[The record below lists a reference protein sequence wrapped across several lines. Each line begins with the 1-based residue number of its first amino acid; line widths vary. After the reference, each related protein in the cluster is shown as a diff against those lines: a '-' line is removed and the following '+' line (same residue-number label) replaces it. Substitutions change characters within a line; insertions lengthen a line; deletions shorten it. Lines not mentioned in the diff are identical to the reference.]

1 MVFKSTDWGNFL
13 VPFGGKQNF
22 SLDDSFTVQLQKDI
36 QGLTDFQTAINN
48 GNVSLE
54 EAKKCLK
61 ECSQGA
67 IIYSDRIANGTG
79 NVDDFRQQSI
89 MAQVALNAQNKSL
102 GNCAAL
108 IGEYNTAIGT
118 SNNMTANAG
127 VSQQSFATAVSQ
139 SNPALGTYLSN
150 LNGSKASLGGYVISL
165 IAAKAST
172 IALQVATMALN
183 TALTMG
189 ISFAISTLISA
200 IRDWIDE
207 NHTSKEELEEIID
220 TFQRQRSEVN
230 KNAKELDELIPKYE
244 KLSKG
249 VNSLGENVSLTSDEY
264 EEYHEVTNKI
274 ADFVPSLVQGFDEQG
289 NAILSCKDNV
299 DELTEAYNN
308 LIRSQ
313 NSAVLAEGKSV
324 FKDFTKQRKDFEKSN
339 YQNIKMTVYANEA
352 LRNILKSNNFDEAI
366 RQYAPAGTTQFVQIV
381 NALKD
386 AGLEQNTLELGEDFI
401 KRSIQEN
408 KVIVESIV
416 DNYDSQIK
424 EAIEG
429 METVTSAYISNAFI
443 GTYKNISPGLQ
454 TLITSITSSFGYDFY
469 AQFDKVSDLYSY
481 LDKLMSD
488 FNKLDKDSQ
497 EKLALVFDLETQYN
511 NKEISLEEYQAGIK
525 AAKEVYEK
533 LDTETQKNFALI
545 FDFDTVLTETENVKE
560 LTDEQKAKI
569 ANAFKQSAGLDE
581 DLEVSVDTT
590 IKCDK
595 VDYTPAQKE
604 IYDYYKQIE
613 SEISDWNID
622 VSQAEFGNIDLNN
635 RQILN
640 WTNEN
645 LEKYKKEWISWE
657 SSLQNWATMSE
668 SEQQTA
674 WNNFKKEMEGGY
686 STVFGGAKEYKGID
700 IAYSPMLQTEEGAVL
715 LSRSTVDKYINA
727 ILESAGDDISTENIL
742 NLDTKGLEIDG
753 KKIKNIIADIGDS
766 AIKTSYAMH
775 YLGEDGAF
783 AEAFNDVKKAAKEAG
798 KSVDEFLGLFE
809 LSPEQSFNELTE
821 WFNNLSESDQ
831 SLVYDISV
839 QTDNT
844 QYWNLIKWQKEL
856 DLIKESGMSSAES
869 LQIFNEMMSNTK
881 DDGFPKYIK
890 TYRENIEALNDALF
904 KLNSGEELS
913 KSDRLTLL
921 EKFPSLSGAINSTSA
936 LKSAI
941 SNLIKETNLGLD
953 DKFAEAIKEV
963 GGVATE
969 SGKALLEYQS
979 LLKTTKDTTFDF
991 DIEKETE
998 KFSAMY
1004 SAISESVSGTG
1015 VSQKSIDTLKE
1026 MFSGLGGY
1034 KTADLFEKTAHGIHL
1049 NAEELRKLQKEYE
1062 NTKKKEFAD
1071 QIENLKQKYNDC
1083 TAAIDGLVEGSDLY
1097 NQKVAERDAILTE
1110 IENVEMLSAQYD
1122 GLTSAYNKW
1131 IKAKSAGNER
1141 DMYENMLSEV
1151 DTVQDLIDRGWAG
1164 SEEVRNY
1171 IELLG
1176 GKDLTTATVNEI
1188 IAEWDRL
1195 NEHIGNSG
1203 FTAFDFFT
1211 KDEDGKT
1218 VSDGIYNF
1226 FNTVRTVMGEEF
1238 AKLNGDG
1245 TWTFNFTN
1253 TKDIAEQLGLGV
1265 EYVETILRAASD
1277 AGFNINFNVQ
1287 NTKAIDEANEKIEKT
1302 EATVKEL
1309 KAEPIKVD
1317 VDTEDAVTEINRVK
1331 AEIDKVQSNGEITA
1345 EVKAAITEDAD
1356 AKLDL
1361 IAEKKVQLEQP
1372 TFMTISVDV
1381 LEDESLSDTLEL
1393 LHNYQTAVNDVDKL
1407 KLLGESDDKVAEAQK
1422 KVDEYA
1428 KQISELSPEIKAKI
1442 GIDEKATV
1450 DDIKKKIEKN
1460 EIKIK
1465 TKLDID
1471 EDLSF
1476 EEAIKRIEKSIS
1488 GLSGSFAEELKKSL
1502 SDVLS
1507 DKDIKINADVS
1518 GISLVEKLYNAINEL
1533 QGKTVSVK
1541 AKVAGG
1547 NLVDKLYS
1555 AIERLESKVVDV
1567 SASVNGTQDVN
1578 NLRNAIQE
1586 LTDKTVTVTTILNEI
1601 SGSGQVDG
1609 TAHANGTAYANGN
1622 WGAKDSGVALGGE
1635 LGREIV
1641 VRDGKW
1647 FTVGDNGAE
1656 FFNYKKNDIIFN
1668 ADQATQL
1675 LENGKITHGKKRGK
1689 SFAEGT
1695 AFYGGTGASGGG
1707 GYTRKVKTTES
1718 EAETTTPTVDTN
1730 PSGSGFY
1737 DTPSSSNTSGDSEK
1751 FIDRVAIK
1759 LNRLQREISK
1769 ISSAVSNIFTLW
1781 SDRGKSLTSE
1791 IGKVTEEIHAQEA
1804 AAERYLEEAHRQID
1818 KYGLDMDWVKS
1829 IEDGSISFAYLT
1841 NLDDLYE
1848 GYQTYQ
1854 QWYEKYLE
1862 CRDSVADLKKDLSQL
1877 YKDNF
1882 DNIQKDFENQLAL
1895 NQSVKDENEKDFTA
1909 TTDYFSEMRK
1919 IESKNLDILNDE
1931 LSGLE
1936 SSLEKAVN
1944 SGAIQ
1949 EGSEAWQ
1956 EMKVAIDDVN
1966 RSISETNVELAKLY
1980 QEHFSY
1986 IQEGYENQIESYK
1999 SLRNENEKTYKK
2011 DTNYFSEM
2019 RDIQHKNIAALENE
2033 LEDLETVYDEA
2044 MDSGRIE
2051 MYSDA
2056 WYEMRKG
2063 IDDTQRAISDANVE
2077 LAKLYQDN
2085 FNYIEQNYQNQ
2096 LSLYE
2101 HYSNIYSSKSTLLQT
2116 QGYMA
2121 SSKLIE
2127 RQMAIQNKNVEITKR
2142 QISDLTKELN
2152 EAMDSGRIEQYSDAW
2167 YNMQASID
2175 AARESLYK
2183 TNNEIA
2189 NLQNSMRQLD
2199 WDKFD
2204 LQQEMYSQ
2212 LNDEADFL
2220 INLMSFTDLY
2230 DKKGNLTDTG
2240 IATMGLHNFNVTVS
2254 KDSIEEYQKQ
2264 IDEVD
2269 RQLAEKPY
2277 DLDLLKHRQELIK
2290 LQRESITSM
2299 ENEQKAMVSLVENG
2313 IKAELSSLKELI
2325 DAYSDALDAQKDL
2338 YDYQSQVADKSKDIA
2353 TIQKQLSAYAN
2364 DNSEEARATV
2374 QKLKV
2379 DLSDAKKDLSE
2390 TEYEKSIAEQKKLLN
2405 SLYDEYEKFLNNRL
2419 DDTKTLLEDMKNVVN
2434 SLPMKIG
2441 ETLSTAAA
2449 SVGVPLSQSMS
2460 DTWGIAAQNIEEWN
2474 KTHAADQQITE
2485 EVILKANDS
2494 WGNFGADIRDSAIS
2508 AYYTGEGEIITA
2520 TSRRA
2525 EGIEGVLGAKS
2536 QETIANSD
2544 SNKDHIENTITDNF
2558 NGKDISERVTTTNK
2572 ILGDINNTVSDIEE
2586 AAKKEAAFYFG
2597 DVDMDGS
2604 VTAADSLLVLRAS
2617 VGLEDLT
2624 DVQKE
2629 LADVNGDGKID
2640 SSDSL
2645 EILRRSVG
2653 LSPNVKSYSTG
2664 GLADYTGIANI
2675 HGTKDKPELVLNAN
2689 DTQNFMSLRDT
2700 LRNIA
2705 AKQDLSIIGSGY
2717 NVAPS
2722 TFAGLAKVSTF
2733 ASGMS
2738 SPNVTQNTTV
2748 NLGGIAID
2756 HVESY
2761 NDLISQMQ
2769 KDKNFEKLVRAMTI
2783 DQMTGK
2789 GSLTKYEHR
2798 W

>member
-1 MVFKSTDWGNFL
+1 MVFKTIEDESSLFGTRIKSHL
-13 VPFGGKQNF
+13 VEMIGGLPNLFFGKGGLNLGAKFEDTLNK
-22 SLDDSFTVQLQKDI
+22 DSIALQY
-36 QGLTDFQTAINN
+36 
-48 GNVSLE
+48 
-54 EAKKCLK
+54 
-61 ECSQGA
+61 
-67 IIYSDRIANGTG
+67 YSDAVKNGA
-79 NVDDFRQQSI
+79 DEQQAFQRYMGQASKA
-89 MAQVALNAQNKSL
+89 AQQYAASMDNISNYSMKEFENAQIKARVSQLAQNKTLSRSKSL
-102 GNCAAL
+102 IA
-108 IGEYNTAIGT
+108 EYNSSIGSFENRT
-118 SNNMTANAG
+118 KNTNLT
-127 VSQQSFATAVSQ
+127 QSEFINCVSQ
-139 SNPALGTYLSN
+139 SNGALGGYLNS
-150 LNGSKASLGGYVISL
+150 LDGTQASLGGYVKYLGRAAVSTVGLKVATLALNAATMLLNAGLAIAVGKVINL
-165 IAAKAST
+165 INEEIHKEENLAKAAAEEAEQSKK
-172 IALQVATMALN
+172 ALK
-183 TALTMG
+183 
-189 ISFAISTLISA
+189 
-200 IRDWIDE
+200 E
-207 NHTSKEELEEIID
+207 NLEKVK
-220 TFQRQRSEVN
+220 SV
-230 KNAKELDELIPKYE
+230 DELIEKYQELKIEYDKTKDESTQKEIINIQKQISELVGDQAVNLDLVNGELSKQLDLLKEIQTQQIANNTTTAQAALNNSITAANSAIGSNSAWLKDGKLKANFESTEVLSKNIIETFSNNWQELFNDTRFSGNKINYVEGINLSANTDLYKEYLGIDTTTLLGKIEALESLIDELNKTEKGRTSSIYSDLVSEVDRYRELRDDVVYSLEAYE
-244 KLSKG
+244 KSRLAEISHLPQF
-249 VNSLGENVSLTSDEY
+249 SQRNVSD
-264 EEYHEVTNKI
+264 
-274 ADFVPSLVQGFDEQG
+274 AD
-289 NAILSCKDNV
+289 
-299 DELTEAYNN
+299 
-308 LIRSQ
+308 
-313 NSAVLAEGKSV
+313 
-324 FKDFTKQRKDFEKSN
+324 
-339 YQNIKMTVYANEA
+339 
-352 LRNILKSNNFDEAI
+352 
-366 RQYAPAGTTQFVQIV
+366 
-381 NALKD
+381 
-386 AGLEQNTLELGEDFI
+386 
-401 KRSIQEN
+401 
-408 KVIVESIV
+408 
-416 DNYDSQIK
+416 
-424 EAIEG
+424 
-429 METVTSAYISNAFI
+429 
-443 GTYKNISPGLQ
+443 
-454 TLITSITSSFGYDFY
+454 SFN
-469 AQFDKVSDLYSY
+469 SY
-481 LDKLMSD
+481 LTQMS
-488 FNKLDKDSQ
+488 NELSKDSQ
-497 EKLALVFDLETQYN
+497 VQKAIEQGYITVDNLTKITSEYMSGLTAFSTYYQDWVNKYN
-511 NKEISLEEYQAGIK
+511 NPN
-525 AAKEVYEK
+525 
-533 LDTETQKNFALI
+533 KN
-545 FDFDTVLTETENVKE
+545 VG
-560 LTDEQKAKI
+560 LTDEKKQEI
-569 ANAFKQSAGLDE
+569 ANKFKESAGIDE
-581 DLEVSVDTT
+581 SVAVSIDVELECEDVGYNSVQKSIYDAYKQVETEMQDLGVDTSKT
-590 IKCDK
+590 I
-595 VDYTPAQKE
+595 
-604 IYDYYKQIE
+604 
-613 SEISDWNID
+613 
-622 VSQAEFGNIDLNN
+622 FGNIDTNN
-635 RQILN
+635 RQVLEWDFN
-640 WTNEN
+640 N
-645 LEKYKKEWISWE
+645 LEKYKEAIISWDRELSKEWDKLSQKEKDEKWNSL
-657 SSLQNWATMSE
+657 SSDLLGS
-668 SEQQTA
+668 
-674 WNNFKKEMEGGY
+674 Y
-686 STVFGGAKEYKGID
+686 STVYGGSENFDGIE
-700 IAYSPMLQTEEGAVL
+700 IAFSPMLQTEDGAVL
-715 LSRSTVDKYINA
+715 LTKDTVFKYINA
-727 ILESAGDDISTENIL
+727 IIDESGENWTTEDL
-742 NLDTKGLEIDG
+742 LKLDAHGLEIDG
-753 KKIKNIIADIGDS
+753 QHIKNIIADVGEE
-766 AIKTSYAMH
+766 AIKTGQAMH
-775 YLGEDGAF
+775 YVGENGAF
-783 AEAFNDVKKAAKEAG
+783 SESFNMVKRAAKEAG

-1083 TAAIDGLVEGSDLY
+1083 TAAIDGLVKGSDLY

-1195 NEHIGNSG
+1195 NEYIGNSG

-1245 TWTFNFTN
+1245 TWAFNFTN
-1253 TKDIAEQLGLGV
+1253 TKDIAEKLGLGV

-1287 NTKAIDEANEKIEKT
+1287 NTNAIDEANEKIEKT

-1331 AEIDKVQSNGEITA
+1331 AEIDKVQNNSEITA

-1372 TFMTISVDV
+1372 TFMTISIDV

-1393 LHNYQTAVNDVDKL
+1393 LHSYQTAVNDVNKL
-1407 KLLGESDDKVAEAQK
+1407 KLLGESDNKIAKVQK
-1422 KVDEYA
+1422 KVDDYA

-1465 TKLDID
+1465 TKLDVD
-1471 EDLSF
+1471 EDLSL
-1476 EEAIKRIEKSIS
+1476 EDAIKRIEKSIS
-1488 GLSGSFAEELKKSL
+1488 RLSGSFAEGLKKSL

-1541 AKVAGG
+1541 AKVTGR

-1567 SASVNGTQDVN
+1567 SASVTGTQDVN

-1656 FFNYKKNDIIFN
+1656 FFSYKKNDIIFN
-1668 ADQATQL
+1668 ADQASQL

-1737 DTPSSSNTSGDSEK
+1737 DTPSSSNSSGDSEK
-1751 FIDRVAIK
+1751 FIDRIAIK
-1759 LNRLQREISK
+1759 INRLQREISK
-1769 ISSAVSNIFTLW
+1769 LSSAVGNIFNLW
-1781 SDRGKSLTSE
+1781 SDRGKSLSSE
-1791 IGKVTEEIHAQEA
+1791 IGKITEEINVQERA
-1804 AAERYLEEAHRQID
+1804 AVRYLEEANKQIS
-1818 KYGLDMDWVKS
+1818 KYGLDMDWVKDIQNGGVAFS
-1829 IEDGSISFAYLT
+1829 YLT

-1854 QWYEKYLE
+1854 QWYEKYLDA
-1862 CRDSVADLKKDLSQL
+1862 RDSVADLKKDLSQL

-1999 SLRNENEKTYKK
+1999 SLRSENEKTYKK

-2101 HYSNIYSSKSTLLQT
+2101 HYSNIYSSKATLLQT

-2127 RQMAIQNKNVEITKR
+2127 RQMAIQNKNVEITKK

-2597 DVDMDGS
+2597 DVDMVDGS

>member
-1 MVFKSTDWGNFL
+1 MVSNEYSPIG
-13 VPFGGKQNF
+13 VSPSGYFGDLF
-22 SLDDSFTVQLQKDI
+22 SEITY
-36 QGLTDFQTAINN
+36 GLSNLITNN
-48 GNVSLE
+48 GKFNLGNVFSKTLREDSIALNNYVNAIKNGVSQSDAFNQHMINASQSAQKYALSIKNVSQYTTNDFVR
-54 EAKKCLK
+54 
-61 ECSQGA
+61 SQEQARVSQIAQNKLLGNSA
-67 IIYSDRIANGTG
+67 RLISGYNDSLNSANGTVRG
-79 NVDDFRQQSI
+79 TTLSTHEFVDSI
-89 MAQVALNAQNKSL
+89 
-102 GNCAAL
+102 
-108 IGEYNTAIGT
+108 
-118 SNNMTANAG
+118 
-127 VSQQSFATAVSQ
+127 SQ
-139 SNPALGTYLSN
+139 SNGALGGYLNS
-150 LNGSKASLGGYVISL
+150 LNGAKASLGGYVKYLGRAAVSTVGLKVATLALNAATMLLNAGLAIAVGKVINL
-165 IAAKAST
+165 INEEIHKEENLAKAAAEEAEQSKK
-172 IALQVATMALN
+172 ALK
-183 TALTMG
+183 
-189 ISFAISTLISA
+189 
-200 IRDWIDE
+200 E
-207 NHTSKEELEEIID
+207 NLEKVK
-220 TFQRQRSEVN
+220 SV
-230 KNAKELDELIPKYE
+230 DELIEKYQE
-244 KLSKG
+244 LKIEYDKTKDESTQKEIINIQKQISELVGDQAANLDLVNGELSKQLDLLKEIQTQQIANNTTTAQAALN
-249 VNSLGENVSLTSDEY
+249 NSIT
-264 EEYHEVTNKI
+264 
-274 ADFVPSLVQGFDEQG
+274 A
-289 NAILSCKDNV
+289 A
-299 DELTEAYNN
+299 
-308 LIRSQ
+308 
-313 NSAVLAEGKSV
+313 NSAIGSNSAWLKDGKLKANFESTEVLSKNIIETFSNNWQELFNDTRFSGS
-324 FKDFTKQRKDFEKSN
+324 KSN
-339 YQNIKMTVYANEA
+339 YVEGINLSANTDLYKEYLGIDTTTLLGKIEA
-352 LRNILKSNNFDEAI
+352 LESLIDE
-366 RQYAPAGTTQFVQIV
+366 
-381 NALKD
+381 L
-386 AGLEQNTLELGEDFI
+386 
-401 KRSIQEN
+401 N
-408 KVIVESIV
+408 KTE
-416 DNYDSQIK
+416 K
-424 EAIEG
+424 G
-429 METVTSAYISNAFI
+429 R
-443 GTYKNISPGLQ
+443 
-454 TLITSITSSFGYDFY
+454 TSSIYSDLVSEVDRY
-469 AQFDKVSDLYSY
+469 RELRDDVVYSLEAYEKSRLAEISHLPQFSQRNVSDADSFNSY
-481 LDKLMSD
+481 LTQMS
-488 FNKLDKDSQ
+488 NELSKDSQ
-497 EKLALVFDLETQYN
+497 VQKAIEQGYITVDNLTKITSEYMSGLTAFSTYYQDWVNKYN
-511 NKEISLEEYQAGIK
+511 NPN
-525 AAKEVYEK
+525 
-533 LDTETQKNFALI
+533 KN
-545 FDFDTVLTETENVKE
+545 VG
-560 LTDEQKAKI
+560 LTDEKKQEI
-569 ANAFKQSAGLDE
+569 ANKFKESAGIDE
-581 DLEVSVDTT
+581 SVAVSIDVELECEDVGYNSVQKSIYDAYKQVETEMQDLGVDTSKT
-590 IKCDK
+590 I
-595 VDYTPAQKE
+595 
-604 IYDYYKQIE
+604 
-613 SEISDWNID
+613 
-622 VSQAEFGNIDLNN
+622 FGNIDTNN
-635 RQILN
+635 RQVLEWDFN
-640 WTNEN
+640 N
-645 LEKYKKEWISWE
+645 LEKYKEAIISWDRELSKEWNKLSQKEKDERWNSL
-657 SSLQNWATMSE
+657 SSDLLGS
-668 SEQQTA
+668 
-674 WNNFKKEMEGGY
+674 Y
-686 STVFGGAKEYKGID
+686 STVYGGSENFDGIE
-700 IAYSPMLQTEEGAVL
+700 IAFSPMLQTEDGAVL
-715 LSRSTVDKYINA
+715 LTKDTVFKYINT
-727 ILESAGDDISTENIL
+727 IIDEAGENWTTEDL
-742 NLDTKGLEIDG
+742 LKLDAHGLEIDG
-753 KKIKNIIADIGDS
+753 QHIKNIIADVGEE
-766 AIKTSYAMH
+766 AIKTGQAMH
-775 YLGEDGAF
+775 YVGENGAF
-783 AEAFNDVKKAAKEAG
+783 SESFNMVKRAAKEAG

-1110 IENVEMLSAQYD
+1110 IENVEMLSVQYD

-1317 VDTEDAVTEINRVK
+1317 VDTEDAVAEINRVK

-1407 KLLGESDDKVAEAQK
+1407 KLLGESDDKIAEAQK

-1476 EEAIKRIEKSIS
+1476 EDAIKRIEKSIS

-1541 AKVAGG
+1541 AKVAGR

-1555 AIERLESKVVDV
+1555 AIERLENKVVDV

-1656 FFNYKKNDIIFN
+1656 FFSYKKNDIIFN

-1707 GYTRKVKTTES
+1707 GYTRKVKTTANET
-1718 EAETTTPTVDTN
+1718 ETTAPTVDTN

-1737 DTPSSSNTSGDSEK
+1737 DTPSSSNSSGDSEK
-1751 FIDRVAIK
+1751 FIDRIAIK
-1759 LNRLQREISK
+1759 INRLQREISK
-1769 ISSAVSNIFTLW
+1769 LSSAVSNIFTLW
-1781 SDRGKSLTSE
+1781 SDRGKSLSSE
-1791 IGKVTEEIHAQEA
+1791 IGKITEEIDVQERA
-1804 AAERYLEEAHRQID
+1804 AVRYLEEANKQIS
-1818 KYGLDMDWVKS
+1818 KYGLKQDW
-1829 IEDGSISFAYLT
+1829 IEDIQNGGVAFSYLT

-1854 QWYEKYLE
+1854 QWYEKYLDA
-1862 CRDSVADLKKDLSQL
+1862 RDSVADLKKDLSQL

-1882 DNIQKDFENQLAL
+1882 DNVQKDFENQLAL
-1895 NQSVKDENEKDFTA
+1895 NQSIKDENEKDFTA

-1919 IESKNLDILNDE
+1919 IESKNLDILNGE
-1931 LSGLE
+1931 LSE
-1936 SSLEKAVN
+1936 LEKSFKSAID

-1999 SLRNENEKTYKK
+1999 SLRSENEKTYKK

-2033 LEDLETVYDEA
+2033 LEDLEAVYDEA

-2101 HYSNIYSSKSTLLQT
+2101 HYSNIYSSKATLLQT

-2127 RQMAIQNKNVEITKR
+2127 RQMAIQNKNVEITKK

-2313 IKAELSSLKELI
+2313 IKEELSSLKELI

-2460 DTWGIAAQNIEEWN
+2460 DTWSIAAQNIEEWN

-2494 WGNFGADIRDSAIS
+2494 WGDFGADIRDSAIS

-2525 EGIEGVLGAKS
+2525 EGIEGVLGVKS
-2536 QETIANSD
+2536 KEIIDNSD
-2544 SNKDHIENTITDNF
+2544 SSKEHIENTITDNF
-2558 NGKDISERVTTTNK
+2558 NGKDISQRVTTTNK

-2604 VTAADSLLVLRAS
+2604 VTAADSLLILRAS

-2756 HVESY
+2756 HVEDY

-2769 KDKNFEKLVRAMTI
+2769 KDKNFEKLIRAMTI

>member
-339 YQNIKMTVYANEA
+339 YQNTKMTVYANEA

-569 ANAFKQSAGLDE
+569 ANAFKQSAGLDDGVE
-581 DLEVSVDTT
+581 VPVDLKFNPDDTDFDDSRKKFNEYSEWFGSLIPEEQVFVYNISV
-590 IKCDK
+590 
-595 VDYTPAQKE
+595 E
-604 IYDYYKQIE
+604 
-613 SEISDWNID
+613 
-622 VSQAEFGNIDLNN
+622 AENTQL
-635 RQILN
+635 
-640 WTNEN
+640 WT
-645 LEKYKKEWISWE
+645 LEKWK
-657 SSLQNWATMSE
+657 
-668 SEQQTA
+668 
-674 WNNFKKEMEGGY
+674 
-686 STVFGGAKEYKGID
+686 
-700 IAYSPMLQTEEGAVL
+700 
-715 LSRSTVDKYINA
+715 
-727 ILESAGDDISTENIL
+727 
-742 NLDTKGLEIDG
+742 
-753 KKIKNIIADIGDS
+753 
-766 AIKTSYAMH
+766 
-775 YLGEDGAF
+775 
-783 AEAFNDVKKAAKEAG
+783 
-798 KSVDEFLGLFE
+798 
-809 LSPEQSFNELTE
+809 
-821 WFNNLSESDQ
+821 
-831 SLVYDISV
+831 
-839 QTDNT
+839 
-844 QYWNLIKWQKEL
+844 KEL

-869 LQIFNEMMSNTK
+869 LKEFNKIMGDTA
-881 DDGFPKYIK
+881 DDGLPKYIK
-890 TYRENIEALNDALF
+890 TYRENIELLNDALF
-904 KLNSGEELS
+904 KLNTGTEFS
-913 KSDRLTLL
+913 KSDRLSLL
-921 EKFPSLSGAINSTSA
+921 EKFPSLSGAINNTSA
-936 LKSAI
+936 LAKAI
-941 SNLIKETNLGLD
+941 SELINETNTGLD
-953 DKFAEAIKEV
+953 DKFAESIEAV

-969 SGKALLEYQS
+969 SGKALLEYQN
-979 LLKTTKDTTFDF
+979 LLKSTEETTFDF

-1331 AEIDKVQSNGEITA
+1331 AEIDKVQNNSEITT

-1407 KLLGESDDKVAEAQK
+1407 KLLDESDDKVAEAQK

-1471 EDLSF
+1471 EDLSL
-1476 EEAIKRIEKSIS
+1476 EDAIKRIEKSIS

-1541 AKVAGG
+1541 AKVTGR

-1567 SASVNGTQDVN
+1567 SASVTGTQDVN

-1656 FFNYKKNDIIFN
+1656 FFSYKKNDIIFN
-1668 ADQATQL
+1668 ADQASQL

-1707 GYTRKVKTTES
+1707 GYTRKVKTTANET
-1718 EAETTTPTVDTN
+1718 ETTTPTVDTN

-1737 DTPSSSNTSGDSEK
+1737 DTPSSSNSSGDSEK
-1751 FIDRVAIK
+1751 FIDRIAIK
-1759 LNRLQREISK
+1759 INRLQREISK
-1769 ISSAVSNIFTLW
+1769 LSSAVSNIFTLW
-1781 SDRGKSLTSE
+1781 SDRGKSLSSE
-1791 IGKVTEEIHAQEA
+1791 IGKITEEIDVQERA
-1804 AAERYLEEAHRQID
+1804 AVRYLEEANKQIS
-1818 KYGLDMDWVKS
+1818 KYGLKQDW
-1829 IEDGSISFAYLT
+1829 IEDIQNGGVAFSYLT
-1841 NLDDLYE
+1841 NRDDLYE
-1848 GYQTYQ
+1848 GYQAYQ

-1862 CRDSVADLKKDLSQL
+1862 ARDSVADLKKDLSQL
-1877 YKDNF
+1877 YQDNF

-1956 EMKVAIDDVN
+1956 KMKVAIDDVN
-1966 RSISETNVELAKLY
+1966 RSISKTNVELAKLH

-1986 IQEGYENQIESYK
+1986 IQESYGNQIESYK

-2019 RDIQHKNIAALENE
+2019 RGIQRKNIASLENE
-2033 LEDLETVYDEA
+2033 LEDLEAVYDEA

-2063 IDDTQRAISDANVE
+2063 IDDTKRAISDANVE
-2077 LAKLYQDN
+2077 LAKLYQDE
-2085 FNYIEQNYQNQ
+2085 FNYIQQNYQNE

-2101 HYSNIYSSKSTLLQT
+2101 YYSNIYSSKATLLQT

-2121 SSKLIE
+2121 SRKLLSM
-2127 RQMAIQNKNVEITKR
+2127 QQDIQKR
-2142 QISDLTKELN
+2142 NISTMNEELVALEEQLTR
-2152 EAMDSGRIEQYSDAW
+2152 AMDAGEIEQYSSAW
-2167 YNMQASID
+2167 YDMTSSIN
-2175 AARESLYK
+2175 AVKEAIYNARIEQEKLNK
-2183 TNNEIA
+2183 A
-2189 NLQNSMRQLD
+2189 MRQLD
-2199 WDKFD
+2199 WDEFD
-2204 LQQEMYSQ
+2204 FKQETTSQ
-2212 LNDEADFL
+2212 LTDESDFL
-2220 INLMSFTDLY
+2220 INMMSYTDLY
-2230 DKKGNLTDTG
+2230 DKKGRLTDTG
-2240 IATMGLHNFNVTVS
+2240 LATMGLHNLNADVHQKRLQNYLLETT
-2254 KDSIEEYQKQ
+2254 SIDLQLYDDPNN
-2264 IDEVD
+2264 IDLIK
-2269 RQLAEKPY
+2269 RK
-2277 DLDLLKHRQELIK
+2277 QELIK
-2290 LQRESITSM
+2290 LQRESAIAR
-2299 ENEQKAMVSLVENG
+2299 ENEQKAIVSMVENG
-2313 IKAELSSLKELI
+2313 IKLELDSLKELI
-2325 DAYSDALDAQKDL
+2325 DTYKEALDSAKDL
-2338 YDYQSQVADKSKDIA
+2338 YDYQNSIADKSKKITD
-2353 TIQKQLSAYAN
+2353 IQKQLTAYTN
-2364 DNSEEARATV
+2364 DSSEETKATV
-2374 QKLKV
+2374 QKLQV
-2379 DLSDAKKDLSE
+2379 DLLSAQKDLRD
-2390 TEYEKSIAEQKKLLN
+2390 TEYTRSISDQKKLLDEVY
-2405 SLYDEYEKFLNNRL
+2405 SEYESFLNTRL
-2419 DDTKTLLEDMKNVVN
+2419 DDTNRILEDMRMVTNAI
-2434 SLPMKIG
+2434 PGRIG
-2441 ETLSTAAA
+2441 EVLRDTSWSASIHISDEMNSIWNKADDELKKWNENAEAQQQINRDTLNAADASWGSFGDALRGSVVDKYSETNENINGVGDKADNIKTAVDMNAH
-2449 SVGVPLSQSMS
+2449 
-2460 DTWGIAAQNIEEWN
+2460 GIATVFSDLEHQSGQIVANADKNADNIKDEIYKRDNNTTIQN
-2474 KTHAADQQITE
+2474 
-2485 EVILKANDS
+2485 
-2494 WGNFGADIRDSAIS
+2494 GF
-2508 AYYTGEGEIITA
+2508 
-2520 TSRRA
+2520 
-2525 EGIEGVLGAKS
+2525 
-2536 QETIANSD
+2536 
-2544 SNKDHIENTITDNF
+2544 
-2558 NGKDISERVTTTNK
+2558 TTTNDVLK
-2572 ILGDINNTVSDIEE
+2572 GIDKHVEEIREE
-2586 AAKKEAAFYFG
+2586 AEREAAFYMG
-2597 DVDMDGS
+2597 DVDMDGK
-2604 VTAADSLLVLRAS
+2604 VTPADSLKILRTS
-2617 VGLEDLT
+2617 LGFEKLD
-2624 DVQKE
+2624 DVQMKF
-2629 LADVNGDGKID
+2629 ADVDGDGKITSAD
-2640 SSDSL
+2640 SI
-2645 EILRRSVG
+2645 EVLRRSLG
-2653 LSPNVKSYSTG
+2653 LSKNVKSYSTG
-2664 GLADYTGIANI
+2664 GLVDYTGIANI

-2756 HVESY
+2756 HVEDY

-2769 KDKNFEKLVRAMTI
+2769 KDKNFEKLIRAMTI

>member
-1 MVFKSTDWGNFL
+1 MVFKSTDWGDLLPSFKQQKFSYDESYIAQLTTDVTGLRNFEA
-13 VPFGGKQNF
+13 
-22 SLDDSFTVQLQKDI
+22 
-36 QGLTDFQTAINN
+36 AIKS

-54 EAKKCLK
+54 EAAKHLQN
-61 ECSQGA
+61 CSQQA
-67 IIYSDRIANGTG
+67 VVYSEKIKNGTG
-79 NVDDFRQQSI
+79 SIEEFEKQSKI
-89 MAQVALNAQNKSL
+89 AQVSLNAQNKSW
-102 GNCAAL
+102 GNSKAL
-108 IGEYNTAIGT
+108 INEYNTAIGS
-118 SNNMTANAG
+118 SNGQTANAKL
-127 VSQQSFATAVSQ
+127 SQQDFVNAINQT
-139 SNPALGTYLSN
+139 NPALGKYLSN
-150 LNGSKASLGGYVISL
+150 LNGATASFKGYIVQAV
-165 IAAKAST
+165 AAKAST
-172 IALQVATMALN
+172 LALKTAAMALN
-183 TALTMG
+183 MIFVSLVSFGVNALF
-189 ISFAISTLISA
+189 SWVKSVVDSLIVT
-200 IRDWIDE
+200 R
-207 NHTSKEELEEIID
+207 EEIEETLE
-220 TFQRQRSEVN
+220 TFSRKSSELS
-230 KNAKELDELIPKYE
+230 KGRKELDELIPKYAE
-244 KLSKG
+244 LSKG
-249 VNSLGENVSLTSDEY
+249 VNSLGEKVDLTSEKY

-274 ADFVPSLVQGFDEQG
+274 AELVPTLVQGFDEQG

-299 DELTEAYNN
+299 EELRDAYNELTIAE
-308 LIRSQ
+308 
-313 NSAVLAEGKSV
+313 NSNVLAIGKNV
-324 FKDFTKQRKDFEKSN
+324 FKDYNKKIKELDKSKGLGFESAK
-339 YQNIKMTVYANEA
+339 
-352 LRNILKSNNFDEAI
+352 ILKEILNSSDIEATIDKYFSSSNSASLDFMETLKNLGIDEDFLTNENYNDYFKRVIVKNRMLVNSALTSFYDEVKEVKQEMDSLVGAYLSNSFYDSMYSNLSSDSQSIINNIASNFDA
-366 RQYAPAGTTQFVQIV
+366 
-381 NALKD
+381 
-386 AGLEQNTLELGEDFI
+386 
-401 KRSIQEN
+401 
-408 KVIVESIV
+408 
-416 DNYDSQIK
+416 
-424 EAIEG
+424 
-429 METVTSAYISNAFI
+429 
-443 GTYKNISPGLQ
+443 
-454 TLITSITSSFGYDFY
+454 DFY
-469 AQFDKVSDLYSY
+469 NQFNNIADLYSY
-481 LDKLMSD
+481 LQNLIDN
-488 FNKLDKDSQ
+488 FNSLSSADQ
-497 EKLALVFDLETQYN
+497 EKLSLVFDLETKYN
-511 NKEISLEEYQAGIK
+511 NKEIDFAEYQAGINS
-525 AAKEVYEK
+525 AKSVFEN
-533 LDTETQKNFALI
+533 LDTETQKNFSLI
-545 FDFDTVLTETENVKE
+545 FDFDTALTETENVKE

-569 ANAFKQSAGLDE
+569 ANAFKQSAGLDDGVE
-581 DLEVSVDTT
+581 VPVDLKFNPDDTDFDDSRKKFNEYSEWFGSLIPEEQVFVYNISV
-590 IKCDK
+590 
-595 VDYTPAQKE
+595 E
-604 IYDYYKQIE
+604 
-613 SEISDWNID
+613 
-622 VSQAEFGNIDLNN
+622 AENTQL
-635 RQILN
+635 
-640 WTNEN
+640 WT
-645 LEKYKKEWISWE
+645 LEKWK
-657 SSLQNWATMSE
+657 
-668 SEQQTA
+668 
-674 WNNFKKEMEGGY
+674 
-686 STVFGGAKEYKGID
+686 
-700 IAYSPMLQTEEGAVL
+700 
-715 LSRSTVDKYINA
+715 
-727 ILESAGDDISTENIL
+727 
-742 NLDTKGLEIDG
+742 
-753 KKIKNIIADIGDS
+753 
-766 AIKTSYAMH
+766 
-775 YLGEDGAF
+775 
-783 AEAFNDVKKAAKEAG
+783 
-798 KSVDEFLGLFE
+798 
-809 LSPEQSFNELTE
+809 
-821 WFNNLSESDQ
+821 
-831 SLVYDISV
+831 
-839 QTDNT
+839 
-844 QYWNLIKWQKEL
+844 KEL

-869 LQIFNEMMSNTK
+869 LKEFNKIMGDTA
-881 DDGFPKYIK
+881 DDGLPKYIK
-890 TYRENIEALNDALF
+890 TYRENIELLNDALF
-904 KLNSGEELS
+904 KLNTGTEFS
-913 KSDRLTLL
+913 KSDRLSLL
-921 EKFPSLSGAINSTSA
+921 EKFPSLSGAINNTSA
-936 LKSAI
+936 LAKAI
-941 SNLIKETNLGLD
+941 SELINETNTGLD
-953 DKFAEAIKEV
+953 DKFAESIEAV

-969 SGKALLEYQS
+969 SGKALLEYQN
-979 LLKTTKDTTFDF
+979 LLKSTEETTFDF

-1331 AEIDKVQSNGEITA
+1331 AEIDKVQNNSEITA

-1407 KLLGESDDKVAEAQK
+1407 KLLGESDNKIAEAQK

-1507 DKDIKINADVS
+1507 DKDIKINANVS

-1541 AKVAGG
+1541 AKVAGR

-1718 EAETTTPTVDTN
+1718 EAKTTTPTVDTN

-1737 DTPSSSNTSGDSEK
+1737 DTPSSSNSSGDSEK
-1751 FIDRVAIK
+1751 FIDRIAIK
-1759 LNRLQREISK
+1759 INRLQREISK
-1769 ISSAVSNIFTLW
+1769 LSSAVSNIFTLW
-1781 SDRGKSLTSE
+1781 SDRGKSLSSE
-1791 IGKVTEEIHAQEA
+1791 IGKITEEIDVQERA
-1804 AAERYLEEAHRQID
+1804 AVRYLEEANKQIS
-1818 KYGLDMDWVKS
+1818 KYGLKQDW
-1829 IEDGSISFAYLT
+1829 IEDIQNGGVAFSYLT

-1854 QWYEKYLE
+1854 QWYEKYLDA
-1862 CRDSVADLKKDLSQL
+1862 RDSVADLKKDLSQL

-1949 EGSEAWQ
+1949 EGSEAWK

-1999 SLRNENEKTYKK
+1999 SLRSENEKTYKK

-2033 LEDLETVYDEA
+2033 LEDLEAVYDEV

-2101 HYSNIYSSKSTLLQT
+2101 HYSNIYSSKATLLQT

-2127 RQMAIQNKNVEITKR
+2127 RQMAIQNKNVEITKK

-2338 YDYQSQVADKSKDIA
+2338 YDYQSQIADKSKDIA

-2460 DTWGIAAQNIEEWN
+2460 DTWSIAAQNIEEWN

-2520 TSRRA
+2520 TSQRA
-2525 EGIEGVLGAKS
+2525 EGIESVLGAKS

-2640 SSDSL
+2640 SSDSF

-2722 TFAGLAKVSTF
+2722 TFTGLAKVSTF

-2756 HVESY
+2756 HVEDY

>member
-1 MVFKSTDWGNFL
+1 MVSNEYSPIG
-13 VPFGGKQNF
+13 VSPSGYFGDLF
-22 SLDDSFTVQLQKDI
+22 SEITY
-36 QGLTDFQTAINN
+36 GLSNLITNN
-48 GNVSLE
+48 GKFNLGNVFSETLREDSIALNNYVNAIKNGVSQSDAFNQHMINASQSAQKYALSIKNVSQYTTNDFVR
-54 EAKKCLK
+54 
-61 ECSQGA
+61 SQEQARVSQIAQNKLLGNSA
-67 IIYSDRIANGTG
+67 RLISGYNDSLNSANGTVRG
-79 NVDDFRQQSI
+79 TTLSTHEFVDSI
-89 MAQVALNAQNKSL
+89 
-102 GNCAAL
+102 
-108 IGEYNTAIGT
+108 
-118 SNNMTANAG
+118 
-127 VSQQSFATAVSQ
+127 SQ
-139 SNPALGTYLSN
+139 SNGALGGYLNS
-150 LNGSKASLGGYVISL
+150 LNGAKASLGGYVGYL
-165 IAAKAST
+165 AKAAIST
-172 IALQVATMALN
+172 IGLKAATLLLNAATMALN
-183 TALTMG
+183 TG
-189 ISFAISTLISA
+189 IAIVVSMAISKLISSHQEA
-200 IRDWIDE
+200 QKEIE
-207 NHTSKEELEEIID
+207 NTISD
-220 TFQRQRSEVN
+220 FQRQRSELS
-230 KNAKELDELIPKYE
+230 KNTKELNELIPKYE
-244 KLSKG
+244 TLSKG
-249 VNSLGENVSLTSDEY
+249 VNSLGENVSLTSEEY

-274 ADFVPSLVQGFDEQG
+274 AELVPTLVQGFDEQG

-299 DELTEAYNN
+299 DELKTAYDDLTIAANN
-308 LIRSQ
+308 SMLAIAKDTFKEYKKQ
-313 NSAVLAEGKSV
+313 EKKLNKGDGFDIHTAKIFDEIINSSNV
-324 FKDFTKQRKDFEKSN
+324 EKTLE
-339 YQNIKMTVYANEA
+339 YWFGQDEANEYQLKKDIFTVA
-352 LRNILKSNNFDEAI
+352 LDLGLDTTNINGDEDYADFILKNRDLFLA
-366 RQYAPAGTTQFVQIV
+366 
-381 NALKD
+381 AL
-386 AGLEQNTLELGEDFI
+386 EDFYNELD
-401 KRSIQEN
+401 KAS
-408 KVIVESIV
+408 
-416 DNYDSQIK
+416 
-424 EAIEG
+424 EG
-429 METVTSAYISNAFI
+429 MDSVTDAYISSAFMGNKYTHLSEGSESIIKHII
-443 GTYKNISPGLQ
+443 GSF
-454 TLITSITSSFGYDFY
+454 SSDFY
-469 AQFDKVSDLYSY
+469 SQFDEISDLYSY
-481 LDKLMSD
+481 LDNLMSS
-488 FNKLDKDSQ
+488 FNKLDEDSQ
-497 EKLALVFDLETQYN
+497 EKLHLIFDLETQYN

-581 DLEVSVDTT
+581 GVEVPVDLKFNPDDTDFDDSRKKFNEYSEWFGSLIPEEQVFVYNISV
-590 IKCDK
+590 
-595 VDYTPAQKE
+595 E
-604 IYDYYKQIE
+604 
-613 SEISDWNID
+613 
-622 VSQAEFGNIDLNN
+622 AENTQL
-635 RQILN
+635 
-640 WTNEN
+640 WT
-645 LEKYKKEWISWE
+645 LEKWK
-657 SSLQNWATMSE
+657 
-668 SEQQTA
+668 
-674 WNNFKKEMEGGY
+674 
-686 STVFGGAKEYKGID
+686 
-700 IAYSPMLQTEEGAVL
+700 
-715 LSRSTVDKYINA
+715 
-727 ILESAGDDISTENIL
+727 
-742 NLDTKGLEIDG
+742 
-753 KKIKNIIADIGDS
+753 
-766 AIKTSYAMH
+766 
-775 YLGEDGAF
+775 
-783 AEAFNDVKKAAKEAG
+783 
-798 KSVDEFLGLFE
+798 
-809 LSPEQSFNELTE
+809 
-821 WFNNLSESDQ
+821 
-831 SLVYDISV
+831 
-839 QTDNT
+839 
-844 QYWNLIKWQKEL
+844 KEL

-869 LQIFNEMMSNTK
+869 LKEFNKIMGDTA
-881 DDGFPKYIK
+881 DDGLPKYIK
-890 TYRENIEALNDALF
+890 TYRENIELLNDALF
-904 KLNSGEELS
+904 KLNTGTEFS
-913 KSDRLTLL
+913 KSDRLSLL
-921 EKFPSLSGAINSTSA
+921 EKFPSLSGAINNTSA
-936 LKSAI
+936 LAKAI
-941 SNLIKETNLGLD
+941 SELINETNTGLD
-953 DKFAEAIKEV
+953 DKFAESIEAV

-969 SGKALLEYQS
+969 SGKALLEYQN
-979 LLKTTKDTTFDF
+979 LLKSTEETTFDF

-1245 TWTFNFTN
+1245 TWAFNFTN
-1253 TKDIAEQLGLGV
+1253 TKDIAEKLGLGV

-1331 AEIDKVQSNGEITA
+1331 AEIDKVQNNSEITA

-1407 KLLGESDDKVAEAQK
+1407 KLLDESDDKVAEAQK

-1471 EDLSF
+1471 EDLSL
-1476 EEAIKRIEKSIS
+1476 EDAIKRIEKSIS

-1541 AKVAGG
+1541 AKVTGR

-1567 SASVNGTQDVN
+1567 SASVTGTQDVN

-1622 WGAKDSGVALGGE
+1622 WGARDSGVALGGE
-1635 LGREIV
+1635 ENRELV
-1641 VRDGKW
+1641 VRDGRW
-1647 FTVGDNGAE
+1647 FTIGENSAE
-1656 FFNYKKNDIIFN
+1656 LFEYKKGDIIFN
-1668 ADQATQL
+1668 AEQTKQI

-1718 EAETTTPTVDTN
+1718 EAETTTPAVDTN

-1737 DTPSSSNTSGDSEK
+1737 DTPSSSNSSGNSEK
-1751 FIDRVAIK
+1751 FIDRIAIK
-1759 LNRLQREISK
+1759 INRLQREISK
-1769 ISSAVSNIFTLW
+1769 LSSAVSNIFTLW
-1781 SDRGKSLTSE
+1781 SDRGKSLSSE
-1791 IGKVTEEIHAQEA
+1791 IGKITEEIDVQERA
-1804 AAERYLEEAHRQID
+1804 AVRYLEEANKQIA
-1818 KYGLDMDWVKS
+1818 KYGLKQDW
-1829 IEDGSISFAYLT
+1829 IEDIQNGGVAFSYLT
-1841 NLDDLYE
+1841 NRDDLYE

-1895 NQSVKDENEKDFTA
+1895 NQSIKDENEKEFTA
-1909 TTDYFSEMRK
+1909 TTEYFSEMRK
-1919 IESKNLDILNDE
+1919 VESKNLDILNNE
-1931 LSGLE
+1931 LAGLE

-1944 SGAIQ
+1944 SGAI
-1949 EGSEAWQ
+1949 EKGSEAWQ
-1956 EMKVAIDDVN
+1956 EMKVAIDDVK
-1966 RSISETNVELAKLY
+1966 RSISKTNVELARLY

-1999 SLRNENEKTYKK
+1999 SIRNENEKTYKK

-2019 RDIQHKNIAALENE
+2019 RDIQHKSITSSENE
-2033 LEDLETVYDEA
+2033 LEDLEAVYDEA

-2063 IDDTQRAISDANVE
+2063 IDDTKRAISDANVE
-2077 LAKLYQDN
+2077 LAKLYQDE
-2085 FNYIEQNYQNQ
+2085 FNYIQQNYQNE

-2101 HYSNIYSSKSTLLQT
+2101 HYSNIYSSKATLLQT

-2127 RQMAIQNKNVEITKR
+2127 RQMTVQKKNAEITKK
-2142 QISDLTKELN
+2142 QISDMTKELN

-2167 YNMQASID
+2167 YSMQAGID
-2175 AARESLYK
+2175 AARESLYN
-2183 TNNEIA
+2183 TNIEIA
-2189 NLQNSMRQLD
+2189 KLQNSMRQLD

-2204 LQQEMYSQ
+2204 LQQDMYSQ
-2212 LNDEADFL
+2212 FNDEADFL
-2220 INLMSFTDLY
+2220 INLMGFTDLY
-2230 DKKGNLTDTG
+2230 DKKGNLTDAG
-2240 IATMGLHNFNVTVS
+2240 IATMGLHNLNVTIS
-2254 KDSIEEYQKQ
+2254 KDKAEEYSKQ
-2264 IDEVD
+2264 IAEIDK
-2269 RQLAEKPY
+2269 QLEEKPY
-2277 DLDLLKHRQELIK
+2277 DLDLLQRRQELVK
-2290 LQRESITSM
+2290 LRRESIISM

-2325 DAYSDALDAQKDL
+2325 DTYSDALDAQKDL
-2338 YDYQSQVADKSKDIA
+2338 YDYQSQIADKSKDIA

-2364 DNSEEARATV
+2364 D
-2374 QKLKV
+2374 
-2379 DLSDAKKDLSE
+2379 
-2390 TEYEKSIAEQKKLLN
+2390 
-2405 SLYDEYEKFLNNRL
+2405 
-2419 DDTKTLLEDMKNVVN
+2419 
-2434 SLPMKIG
+2434 
-2441 ETLSTAAA
+2441 
-2449 SVGVPLSQSMS
+2449 
-2460 DTWGIAAQNIEEWN
+2460 
-2474 KTHAADQQITE
+2474 
-2485 EVILKANDS
+2485 
-2494 WGNFGADIRDSAIS
+2494 
-2508 AYYTGEGEIITA
+2508 
-2520 TSRRA
+2520 
-2525 EGIEGVLGAKS
+2525 
-2536 QETIANSD
+2536 
-2544 SNKDHIENTITDNF
+2544 
-2558 NGKDISERVTTTNK
+2558 
-2572 ILGDINNTVSDIEE
+2572 
-2586 AAKKEAAFYFG
+2586 
-2597 DVDMDGS
+2597 
-2604 VTAADSLLVLRAS
+2604 
-2617 VGLEDLT
+2617 
-2624 DVQKE
+2624 
-2629 LADVNGDGKID
+2629 
-2640 SSDSL
+2640 
-2645 EILRRSVG
+2645 
-2653 LSPNVKSYSTG
+2653 
-2664 GLADYTGIANI
+2664 
-2675 HGTKDKPELVLNAN
+2675 
-2689 DTQNFMSLRDT
+2689 
-2700 LRNIA
+2700 
-2705 AKQDLSIIGSGY
+2705 
-2717 NVAPS
+2717 
-2722 TFAGLAKVSTF
+2722 
-2733 ASGMS
+2733 
-2738 SPNVTQNTTV
+2738 
-2748 NLGGIAID
+2748 
-2756 HVESY
+2756 
-2761 NDLISQMQ
+2761 
-2769 KDKNFEKLVRAMTI
+2769 
-2783 DQMTGK
+2783 
-2789 GSLTKYEHR
+2789 
-2798 W
+2798 